1 MVTRQLGIVT
11 SINENINNGISYEHI
26 EAKSVL
32 YIRSVQALMGLFNR
46 KTKESTTAGNKK
58 DLIPCDRAFVT
69 PPEKY
74 GKGKPPQKLESGTL
88 ESYKTILRHFRDEN
102 LQLPINTSSKKCV
115 SLIPEEKFW
124 LTRECMLRF
133 LKGNKGNVQV
143 TIQKLEE
150 TLTWRREVGLTIVS
164 KDVKPLD
171 ADLVAPENETGKQV
185 ILGFDQERRP
195 IFYMKNGRQNTE
207 SSFRQV
213 QQLVYMMEAATT
225 FCPQGVDSLTVLID
239 FKHYKEPGIIS
250 DKMPPLSISKL
261 SLNVMQNFYPER
273 LGRCILINIPWFAWA
288 FLKMMYPFLDP
299 ETRQKAIFD
308 EPFDKYIEPTQLE
321 ALYDGKLDFHYKHD
335 IYWPDLTEKVK
346 ALREKQF
353 ARFLKFGGLVGLSEF
368 DLKGEGDEPIYSL
381 DSEDTL

>member
-1 MVTRQLGIVT
+1 
-11 SINENINNGISYEHI
+11 
-26 EAKSVL
+26 
-32 YIRSVQALMGLFNR
+32 MGLFNR
-46 KTKESTTAGNKK
+46 KTKESAASDNKK
-58 DLIPCDRAFVT
+58 ELIPCDRAFVN

-74 GKGKPPQKLESGTL
+74 GKGKPPQKLYGSTC
-88 ESYKTILRHFRDEN
+88 ESYKSILNHFEDEG
-102 LQLPINTSSKKCV
+102 LKLPINTSSKKCLP
-115 SLIPEEKFW
+115 LIPDEKFW

-133 LKGNKGNVQV
+133 LKGNKGNAQV

-150 TLTWRREVGLTIVS
+150 TLVWRREVGLTIVS

-213 QQLVYMMEAATT
+213 QQLIYMMEAATT
-225 FCPQGVDSLTVLID
+225 FCPQGVDSLAVLID

-261 SLNVMQNFYPER
+261 SLNVMQNYYPER
-273 LGRCILINIPWFAWA
+273 LGKGILINIPWFAWA

-308 EPFDKYIEPTQLE
+308 EPFDDYVEPTQLD
-321 ALYDGKLDFHYKHD
+321 ALYNGRLDFHYKHE

-346 ALREKQF
+346 SLRERQF
-353 ARFLKFGGLVGLSEF
+353 ARFLKFGGVVGLSEF
-368 DLKGEGDEPIYSL
+368 DLKGNDEGLVCPPN
-381 DSEDTL
+381 SEGIL